1 MSRQAWLSLLGLY
14 NWDNSIFDNMVL
26 PEGFSQDDKTTLIN
40 NLLMETA
47 ELEVIYTDPDF
58 MKNAIEAWSSKEV
71 YTWTRLYEAMMAE
84 YSPIENFD
92 RYEDVDEQNRGA
104 MTHSGTD
111 SVSGSGE
118 DTITNKITS
127 FDNNTFVDHDKAI
140 AGKGSTDTTT
150 YGHIVTDS
158 TGRKIISHLHGNI
171 GVTTNQQM
179 LEAEL
184 ETRPKIN
191 IYRIIIDS
199 FRERFC
205 LLVY

>member
-26 PEGFSQDDKTTLIN
+26 PEDFTPDDKTTLIN

-47 ELEVIYTDPDF
+47 ELEVIYTDPEF
-58 MKNAIEAWSSKEV
+58 MKNAIEAWSAKEV
-71 YTWTRLYEAMMAE
+71 YSWTRLYEAMLAE

-111 SVSGSGE
+111 SVSGTGE

-127 FDNNTFVDHDKAI
+127 FDSNTFVDHDKAI

-150 YGHIVTDS
+150 YGHVVTDS
-158 TGRKIISHLHGNI
+158 TGKKIISHLHGNI

-191 IYRIIIDS
+191 IYRIIIES
-199 FRERFC
+199 FRDRFC

>member
-26 PEGFSQDDKTTLIN
+26 PEDFTPDDKTTLIN

-58 MKNAIEAWSSKEV
+58 MKNAIEAWSAKEV
-71 YTWTRLYEAMMAE
+71 YTWTRLYDAMMAQ

-111 SVSGSGE
+111 SISGSGE

-184 ETRPKIN
+184 QTRPKIN

>member
-1 MSRQAWLSLLGLY
+1 MAKAWLSLLGLY
-14 NWDNSIFDNMVL
+14 NWDNTIFDNIAL
-26 PEGFSQDDKTTLIN
+26 PEDFTQDDKTILIN

-58 MKNAIEAWSSKEV
+58 MKNAIAAWSAKEV

-111 SVSGSGE
+111 TVAGSGQ
-118 DTITNKITS
+118 DTLTNKITS
-127 FDNNTFVDHDKAI
+127 FDNNTFVDHDQSI

-150 YGHIVTDS
+150 YGHVVTDS

-199 FRERFC
+199 FRNRFC

>member
-26 PEGFSQDDKTTLIN
+26 PEDFTPDDKTTLIN

-71 YTWTRLYEAMMAE
+71 YTWTRLYEAMLAE

-127 FDNNTFVDHDKAI
+127 FDSNTFVDHDKAI

-150 YGHIVTDS
+150 YGHVVTDS
-158 TGRKIISHLHGNI
+158 TGKKIISHLHGNI

-184 ETRPKIN
+184 QTRPKIN

>member
-26 PEGFSQDDKTTLIN
+26 PEDFTSDNKTTLIN

-47 ELEVIYTDPDF
+47 ELEVIYTDPEF
-58 MKNAIEAWSSKEV
+58 MKNAIEAWSEKEV
-71 YTWTRLYEAMMAE
+71 YTWTRLYEAMLAE

-150 YGHIVTDS
+150 YGHVVTDS
-158 TGRKIISHLHGNI
+158 TGKKIISHLHGNI

>member
-1 MSRQAWLSLLGLY
+1 
-14 NWDNSIFDNMVL
+14 
-26 PEGFSQDDKTTLIN
+26 
-40 NLLMETA
+40 
-47 ELEVIYTDPDF
+47 
-58 MKNAIEAWSSKEV
+58 
-71 YTWTRLYEAMMAE
+71 
-84 YSPIENFD
+84 
-92 RYEDVDEQNRGA
+92 

-171 GVTTNQQM
+171 GVTTNQMM
-179 LEAEL
+179 LESEL
-184 ETRPKIN
+184 QTRPKIN

>member
-1 MSRQAWLSLLGLY
+1 MSRQSWLSLLGLY

-26 PEGFSQDDKTTLIN
+26 PEDFTPDDKTTLIN

-47 ELEVIYTDPDF
+47 ELEVIYPDPDF

-71 YTWTRLYEAMMAE
+71 YTWTRLYEAMLAE

-127 FDNNTFVDHDKAI
+127 FDSNTFVDHDKAI

-150 YGHIVTDS
+150 YGHVVTDS
-158 TGRKIISHLHGNI
+158 TGKKIISHLHGNI

>member
-26 PEGFSQDDKTTLIN
+26 PEGFTPDDKTTLIN

-47 ELEVIYTDPDF
+47 ELEVLYTDPDF
-58 MKNAIEAWSSKEV
+58 IKNAIEAWSAKEV
-71 YTWTRLYEAMMAE
+71 YTWTRLYDAMMAQ

-150 YGHIVTDS
+150 YGHVVTDS

-184 ETRPKIN
+184 QTRPKIN

>member
-1 MSRQAWLSLLGLY
+1 MSNKSWLSILGLY
-14 NWDNSIFDNMVL
+14 NWDNTIFDNMVL
-26 PEGFSQDDKTTLIN
+26 PEDFTADDKTTLIN

-47 ELEVIYTDPDF
+47 ELEVLYTDPDF
-58 MKNAIEAWSSKEV
+58 MKNAIEAWSAKEV
-71 YTWTRLYEAMMAE
+71 YTWTRLYDAMMAQ

-150 YGHIVTDS
+150 YGHVVTDS
-158 TGRKIISHLHGNI
+158 TGKKIISHLHGNI

-184 ETRPKIN
+184 QTRPKIN

>member
-1 MSRQAWLSLLGLY
+1 MSNKSWLSILGLY
-14 NWDNSIFDNMVL
+14 NWDNTIFDNMVL
-26 PEGFSQDDKTTLIN
+26 PEDFTQDDKTTLIN

-58 MKNAIEAWSSKEV
+58 MKDAIEAWSAKEV
-71 YTWTRLYEAMMAE
+71 YTWTRLYEAMLAE

-150 YGHIVTDS
+150 YGHVVTDS
-158 TGRKIISHLHGNI
+158 TGKKIITHLHGNI

>member
-26 PEGFSQDDKTTLIN
+26 PEDFTQDNKTTLIN

-58 MKNAIEAWSSKEV
+58 MKNAIEAWSEKEV
-71 YTWTRLYEAMMAE
+71 YTWTRLYDAMMAE

-150 YGHIVTDS
+150 YGHVVTDS

-184 ETRPKIN
+184 QTRPKIN

>member
-1 MSRQAWLSLLGLY
+1 MSNKSWLSILGLY
-14 NWDNSIFDNMVL
+14 NWDNTIFDNMVL
-26 PEGFSQDDKTTLIN
+26 PEDFTQDDKTTLIN

-47 ELEVIYTDPDF
+47 ELEVLYTDPDF
-58 MKNAIEAWSSKEV
+58 MKNAIEAWSAKEV
-71 YTWTRLYEAMMAE
+71 YTWTRLYDAMMAQ

-150 YGHIVTDS
+150 YGHVVTDS
-158 TGRKIISHLHGNI
+158 TGKKIISHLHGNI

-184 ETRPKIN
+184 QTRPKIN

>member
-1 MSRQAWLSLLGLY
+1 MSNKSWLSILGLY
-14 NWDNSIFDNMVL
+14 NWDNTIFDNMVL
-26 PEGFSQDDKTTLIN
+26 PEDFTPDDKTILIN

-47 ELEVIYTDPDF
+47 ELEVLYTDPDF
-58 MKNAIEAWSSKEV
+58 MKNAIEAWSAKEV
-71 YTWTRLYEAMMAE
+71 YTWTRLYDAMMAQ

-150 YGHIVTDS
+150 YGHIITDS
-158 TGRKIISHLHGNI
+158 TGKKIISHLHGNI

-184 ETRPKIN
+184 QTRPKIN

-199 FRERFC
+199 FQERFC

>member
-1 MSRQAWLSLLGLY
+1 MSRQSWLSLLGLY

-26 PEGFSQDDKTTLIN
+26 PEDFTPDDKTTLIN

-47 ELEVIYTDPDF
+47 ELEVIYPDPDF

-71 YTWTRLYEAMMAE
+71 YSWTRLYEAMLAE

-127 FDNNTFVDHDKAI
+127 FDSNTFVDHDKAI

-150 YGHIVTDS
+150 YGHVVTDS
-158 TGRKIISHLHGNI
+158 TGKKIISHLHGNI

>member
-26 PEGFSQDDKTTLIN
+26 PEDFTPDDKTTLIN

-71 YTWTRLYEAMMAE
+71 YTWTRLYKAMLAE

-127 FDNNTFVDHDKAI
+127 FDSNTFVDHDKAI

-150 YGHIVTDS
+150 YGHVVTDS
-158 TGRKIISHLHGNI
+158 TGKKTISHLHGNI

-191 IYRIIIDS
+191 IFRIIIEAFQS
-199 FRERFC
+199 RFC

>member
-26 PEGFSQDDKTTLIN
+26 PEDFSQDDKTTLIN

-71 YTWTRLYEAMMAE
+71 YTWTRLYEAMLAE

-127 FDNNTFVDHDKAI
+127 FDSNTFVDHDKAI

-150 YGHIVTDS
+150 YGHVVTDS
-158 TGRKIISHLHGNI
+158 TGKKIISHLHGNI

-191 IYRIIIDS
+191 IFRIIIEAFQS
-199 FRERFC
+199 RFC

>member
-1 MSRQAWLSLLGLY
+1 MAKAWLSLLGLY
-14 NWDNSIFDNMVL
+14 NWDNTIFDNIVL
-26 PEGFSQDDKTTLIN
+26 PEDFTQDDKTILIN

-58 MKNAIEAWSSKEV
+58 MKNAIAAWSAKEV

-111 SVSGSGE
+111 TVAGSGQ
-118 DTITNKITS
+118 DTLTNKITS
-127 FDNNTFVDHDKAI
+127 FDNNTFADHDQSI

-150 YGHIVTDS
+150 YGHVVTDS

-199 FRERFC
+199 FRNRFC

>member
-1 MSRQAWLSLLGLY
+1 MAKAWLSLLGLY
-14 NWDNSIFDNMVL
+14 NWDNTIFNNIVL
-26 PEGFSQDDKTTLIN
+26 PEDFTQDDKTILIN

-58 MKNAIEAWSSKEV
+58 MKNAIAAWSAKEV
-71 YTWTRLYEAMMAE
+71 YTWTRLYEAMKAE

-104 MTHSGTD
+104 MTHSGSD
-111 SVSGSGE
+111 SVAGSGQ
-118 DTITNKITS
+118 DTLTNKITS
-127 FDNNTFVDHDKAI
+127 FDNNTFVDHDQSI

-150 YGHIVTDS
+150 YGHVVTDS

-199 FRERFC
+199 FRNRFC

>member
-26 PEGFSQDDKTTLIN
+26 PEDFTPDDKTTLIN

-47 ELEVIYTDPDF
+47 EIEVIYTDPDF

-71 YTWTRLYEAMMAE
+71 YTWARLYEAMMAE

-150 YGHIVTDS
+150 YGHVVTDS
-158 TGRKIISHLHGNI
+158 TGKKIISHLHGNI

>member
-1 MSRQAWLSLLGLY
+1 MSNKSWLSILGLY
-14 NWDNSIFDNMVL
+14 NWDNTIFDNMVL
-26 PEGFSQDDKTTLIN
+26 PEDFTQDDKTTLIN

-47 ELEVIYTDPDF
+47 ELEVLYTDPDF
-58 MKNAIEAWSSKEV
+58 MKNAIEAWSAKEV
-71 YTWTRLYEAMMAE
+71 YTWTRLYDAMMAQ

-158 TGRKIISHLHGNI
+158 TGKKIISHLHGNI

-179 LEAEL
+179 LASEL
-184 ETRPKIN
+184 EVRPKIN

-199 FRERFC
+199 FRDRFC

>member
-26 PEGFSQDDKTTLIN
+26 PENFSQDDKTTLIN

-71 YTWTRLYEAMMAE
+71 YTWTRLYEAMLAE

-127 FDNNTFVDHDKAI
+127 FDSNTFVDHDKAI

-150 YGHIVTDS
+150 YGHVVTDS
-158 TGRKIISHLHGNI
+158 TGKKIISHLHGNI

-184 ETRPKIN
+184 QTRPKIN

>member
-26 PEGFSQDDKTTLIN
+26 PEDFTPDDKTTLIN

-47 ELEVIYTDPDF
+47 EIEVIYTDPDF

-71 YTWTRLYEAMMAE
+71 YTWTRLYEAMLAE

-150 YGHIVTDS
+150 YGHVVSDS
-158 TGRKIISHLHGNI
+158 TGKKIISHLHGNI

>member
-26 PEGFSQDDKTTLIN
+26 PEDFTPDDKTTLIN

-71 YTWTRLYEAMMAE
+71 YTWTRLYEAMLAE

-127 FDNNTFVDHDKAI
+127 FDSNTFVDHDKAI

-150 YGHIVTDS
+150 YGHVVTDS
-158 TGRKIISHLHGNI
+158 TGKKIISHLHGNI

-191 IYRIIIDS
+191 IFRIIIEAFQS
-199 FRERFC
+199 RFC

>member
-1 MSRQAWLSLLGLY
+1 MSRQAWLSLMGLY

-26 PEGFSQDDKTTLIN
+26 PDDFTQDDKTTLIN

-58 MKNAIEAWSSKEV
+58 IKNAIEAWSEKEV
-71 YTWTRLYEAMMAE
+71 YTWTRLYDAMLAQ

-150 YGHIVTDS
+150 YGHVVTDS
-158 TGRKIISHLHGNI
+158 TGKKIISHLHGNI

>member
-1 MSRQAWLSLLGLY
+1 MAKAWLSLLGLY
-14 NWDNSIFDNMVL
+14 NWDNSIFDNIVL
-26 PEGFSQDDKTTLIN
+26 PEDFTQDDKTVLIN

-58 MKNAIEAWSSKEV
+58 MKNAIAAWSAKEV
-71 YTWTRLYEAMMAE
+71 YTWTRLYEAMIAE

-104 MTHSGTD
+104 MTHSGSDT
-111 SVSGSGE
+111 VAGSGQ
-118 DTITNKITS
+118 DTLTNKITS
-127 FDNNTFVDHDKAI
+127 FDNNTFADHDQSI

-150 YGHIVTDS
+150 YGHVVTDS

-199 FRERFC
+199 FRNRFC

>member
-1 MSRQAWLSLLGLY
+1 MAKAWLSLLGLY
-14 NWDNSIFDNMVL
+14 NWDNTIFDNIVL
-26 PEGFSQDDKTTLIN
+26 PEDFTQDDKTILIN

-58 MKNAIEAWSSKEV
+58 MKNAIAAWSAKEV
-71 YTWTRLYEAMMAE
+71 YTWTRLYEAMIAE

-104 MTHSGTD
+104 MTHSGSDT
-111 SVSGSGE
+111 VAGSGQ
-118 DTITNKITS
+118 DTLTNKITS
-127 FDNNTFVDHDKAI
+127 FDNNTFADHDQSI

-150 YGHIVTDS
+150 YGHVVTDS

-199 FRERFC
+199 FRNRFC

>member
-1 MSRQAWLSLLGLY
+1 MSNKSWLSILGLY
-14 NWDNSIFDNMVL
+14 NWDNTIFDNMVL
-26 PEGFSQDDKTTLIN
+26 PEDFTQDDKTTLIN

-47 ELEVIYTDPDF
+47 ELEVLYTDPDF
-58 MKNAIEAWSSKEV
+58 MKNAIEAWSAKEV
-71 YTWTRLYEAMMAE
+71 YTWTRLYDAMMAE

-150 YGHIVTDS
+150 YGHVVTDS
-158 TGRKIISHLHGNI
+158 TGKKIISHLHGNI

>member
-26 PEGFSQDDKTTLIN
+26 PDGFTQDDKTTLIN

-47 ELEVIYTDPDF
+47 ELEVIYTSPDF
-58 MKNAIEAWSSKEV
+58 MKNAIEAWSEKEV
-71 YTWTRLYEAMMAE
+71 YTWTRLYEAMLAQ

-184 ETRPKIN
+184 VTRPKIN

>member
-26 PEGFSQDDKTTLIN
+26 PEDFTQDDKTTLIN

-47 ELEVIYTDPDF
+47 ELEVLYTDPDF
-58 MKNAIEAWSSKEV
+58 MKNAIEAWSAKEV
-71 YTWTRLYEAMMAE
+71 YTWTRLYEAMLAE

-150 YGHIVTDS
+150 YGHVVTDS
-158 TGRKIISHLHGNI
+158 TGKKIISHLHGNI

-184 ETRPKIN
+184 QTRPKIN